1 MNQNTART
9 ANASA
14 KKPSTIAVIG
24 FEDDE
29 EAIKDIYKRVVAEFA
44 FVIGNIESE
53 CSRIF
58 GHVGRS
64 YLPSSHLQR
73 TSMQSLKRP
82 SRSPRSMTL
91 TS

>member
-1 MNQNTART
+1 MNAGT
-9 ANASA
+9 

-53 CSRIF
+53 
-58 GHVGRS
+58 
-64 YLPSSHLQR
+64 
-73 TSMQSLKRP
+73 
-82 SRSPRSMTL
+82 
-91 TS
+91 